1 MPKQPRTRS
10 ALIVTVA
17 ATVCG
22 AAVSVADAQQPDFTG
37 LWETYR
43 GRVARACRGR
53 RAAELCR

>member
-10 ALIVTVA
+10 ALLVTVA

-43 GRVARACRGR
+43 ECAARACRGR